1 MSSAYI
7 IETVDLSVPHDK
19 FQIVSTSAA
28 KVATVY
34 VITLPAPASIH
45 FGGGQ
50 PWDLE
55 QGKNYAP
62 CPPET
67 DSIYISNLAGAG
79 FLKLAITFEKGEIPA
94 A

>member
-7 IETVDLSVPHDK
+7 IETVDLSVVHDK
-19 FQIVSTSAA
+19 FQIISTAAA
-28 KVATVY
+28 KVASVY
-34 VITLPAPASIH
+34 VITLAAPASIH

-55 QGKNYAP
+55 QGKDYEP

-67 DSIYISNLAGAG
+67 DSIYISNPAGAG
-79 FLKLAITFEKGEIPA
+79 VLKLAITFEQGAIPA